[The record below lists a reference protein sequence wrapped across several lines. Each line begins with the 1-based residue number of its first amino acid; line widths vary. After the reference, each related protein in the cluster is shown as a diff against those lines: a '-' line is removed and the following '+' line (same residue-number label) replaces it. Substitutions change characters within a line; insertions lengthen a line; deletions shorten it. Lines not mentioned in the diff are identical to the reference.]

1 MKPVWRSA
9 ALADLR
15 RLHRFLAPKN
25 PRAARHAIEA
35 IRAGVKILES
45 FPNIGR
51 LFPNSTPNTANG
63 RSILAPAP
71 TSFDTASRRRKSRY
85 SPYAMG
91 EKTMRNQGSG
101 AL

>member
-35 IRAGVKILES
+35 IRAGVKIPES

-51 LFPNSTPNTANG
+51 PIPELDTEYREWTVNFSAGAYVVRYRIAKAQVT
-63 RSILAPAP
+63 ILAVRHGREDDA
-71 TSFDTASRRRKSRY
+71 
-85 SPYAMG
+85 
-91 EKTMRNQGSG
+91 
-101 AL
+101 

>member
-1 MKPVWRSA
+1 MKLVWRSA

-51 LFPNSTPNTANG
+51 PIPELDTEYREWTVNFSAGTYVVRYRIAKAQVT
-63 RSILAPAP
+63 ILAVRHGREDDA
-71 TSFDTASRRRKSRY
+71 
-85 SPYAMG
+85 
-91 EKTMRNQGSG
+91 
-101 AL
+101 